1 MVASWHCCTV
11 LYVDMTEQRREKLHA
26 ERQADPAI
34 MVDIPKTPQAEELQ
48 KSGAMDE
55 ASELEATTT

>member
-1 MVASWHCCTV
+1 
-11 LYVDMTEQRREKLHA
+11 
-26 ERQADPAI
+26 

-55 ASELEATTT
+55 ASALEVTPPQK